1 MNFPVDFQRLL
12 PIFAVIAVAIAAVA
26 LVVRGLGGGGGG
38 AAGGASQQALEQ
50 ALGGGGGAG
59 SGKFNATLAVSLQ
72 GVPPQVARPVTAKFS
87 GAFERPKGGKP
98 RFDLEGTLDAAG
110 QNLSFGVISTGDKAF
125 VKVRGKTY
133 LLPAGQLQQAGTPNA
148 SSLTSL
154 GVDPKSWF
162 TNVRDAG
169 TATVAGVAVQHLT
182 ADFDAARAVADLRN
196 LAAKSGQ
203 GQQVPQSAQ
212 TTIADAVKQA
222 KVDLYS
228 GKSDHVLRKLTVVGQ
243 LAGSAPS
250 GGPALHGTVN
260 FDLEVTDVNH
270 PQQITTPRNATPI
283 GAAPSR
289 PQGANH
295 RTHRT
300 RGTAGARSQSS
311 SQAYVSCV
319 QAAPDIQAL
328 NKCQALLP

>member
-12 PIFAVIAVAIAAVA
+12 PIFAVIAVAVAAIA
-26 LVVRGLGGGGGG
+26 LVVRGLGGGGSSAVGG
-38 AAGGASQQALEQ
+38 GTQQVLEQ
-50 ALGGGGGAG
+50 ALGGGGSVG

-72 GVPPQVARPVTAKFS
+72 GVPAQVAQPVNAKFS
-87 GAFERPKGGKP
+87 GAFERQKGGKP
-98 RFDLEGTLDAAG
+98 RFDLEGTLHAAG
-110 QNLSFGVISTGDKAF
+110 QNLSFGVISTGEKAF

-133 LLPAGQLQQAGTPNA
+133 LLPAGQLQQAGAPNA
-148 SSLTSL
+148 SPLTSL
-154 GVDPKSWF
+154 GVNPNSWF
-162 TNVRDAG
+162 TNVREVG
-169 TATVAGVAVQHLT
+169 TTTVAGAPVEHLT
-182 ADFDAARAVADLRN
+182 ADFDAARAFADLRN

-203 GQQVPQSAQ
+203 GQQVPPAAQ

-228 GKSDHVLRKLTVVGQ
+228 GKSDHLLRKLTVVGQ

-250 GGPALHGTVN
+250 GGPAFHGTVN

-270 PQQITTPRNATPI
+270 PQQITAPRNATPI

-300 RGTAGARSQSS
+300 HRTGAARGQRS

-319 QAAPDIQAL
+319 QAAQDIQAL
-328 NKCQALLP
+328 DKCQTLLP